1 MDATM
6 HDSTTATTYR
16 VGAGDRSG
24 DVAAGTRLVLA
35 IESLGVDIGHRCGG
49 KARCTTCRV
58 RFLEGEPD
66 TMTRAEFAKLRDAG
80 LLGDVRLSCQIAL
93 EGDATVEVLKTLQSE
108 GWTDTGPA
116 PDPEVVPE
124 AAWFDRRQ
132 LEREAE
138 AG

>member
-1 MDATM
+1 MPTVTVD
-6 HDSTTATTYR
+6 
-16 VGAGDRSG
+16 DRT
-24 DVAAGTRLVLA
+24 VEVPTGTRLTIA
-35 IESLGVDIGHRCGG
+35 IEQAGIEIGHRCGG